1 MRHFWAAAALLA
13 LAACGGSG
21 GGGESD
27 PDAVPEM
34 TIDTP
39 EGTVRVGGGASAEAN
54 LPEGIPAYPGADR
67 ETSVAVQG
75 QGASGAGTMLGLR
88 TQDPPAEVL
97 AFYERAARQARF
109 EITSQMTM
117 GDTAMLTAE
126 RDGTSLHITASRTG
140 DGTHIQL
147 IAGRSE

>member
-1 MRHFWAAAALLA
+1 MRHLMAAAAMLA

-21 GGGESD
+21 GGETEA
-27 PDAVPEM
+27 DAVPEM

-67 ETSVAVQG
+67 EASVAIQG
-75 QGASGAGTMLGLR
+75 QGADGAGTMLGLR

-126 RDGTSLHITASRTG
+126 RDGTSLHVTASRTG

-147 IAGRSE
+147 IAGHSQ